1 VNQIQLQKILS
12 LKSVEYWYAAF
23 LVFILTQGP
32 IYKIWRT
39 SETYTTIPITP
50 TWQAS
55 FIIVQ
60 APALVLLGRSLV
72 RRDTVRRPMIP
83 LFLFLGWMLVSATW
97 TNLSR
102 FVVVDSIALVIT
114 ALAGLYLG
122 SRFTLFELASIFWL
136 GSQSGVLIS
145 YFAVK
150 SSWTDSIDS
159 QGNWVGIYFN
169 RNSLAPVAMISLVSA
184 VIIALRLWRVGSKRF
199 HAYVFAV
206 LVVVSSINV
215 TVYFNSGSRTAAFSL
230 LIATCFLV
238 LWHQVENLIG
248 RLKLNTSQQQA
259 LYVSSLTA
267 YLFSVWQIF
276 RFQDAIGSLLNTADI
291 FNGRSAI
298 WNFSWT
304 GFLERPVFGWGWRA
318 AWGTPEFLNRDLL
331 WTTAGATW
339 AHNGFLEILLG
350 GGVIGLLFFLTYLIS
365 ATFGII
371 VGNEARGESAI
382 RLGSIVF
389 VCAAST
395 QESFIVGNHFL
406 WLMLVSMLA
415 PGCFRL
421 MQLQLHQR

>member
-1 VNQIQLQKILS
+1 MRRVSRFRPMNQVQLQKILS
-12 LKSVEYWYAAF
+12 LKSVEYWYAAC
-23 LVFILTQGP
+23 LVFFLTQGP

-39 SETYTTIPITP
+39 SETYTAIPITP

-60 APALVLLGRSLV
+60 VPALVLLGRSFV

-83 LFLFLGWMLVSATW
+83 LFFFLSWMLVSTTW

-184 VIIALRLWRVGSKRF
+184 VIVALKLWKVGSKRF
-199 HAYVFAV
+199 QAYVFAV
-206 LVVVSSINV
+206 LVVVSSVNV
-215 TVYFNSGSRTAAFSL
+215 TVYLKSGSRTAAFSL
-230 LIATCFLV
+230 LIAICFLV
-238 LWHQVENLIG
+238 FWHQVESLMD
-248 RLKLNTSQQQA
+248 RLKLNCLQQRT
-259 LYVSSLTA
+259 LYIFSLTVF
-267 YLFSVWQIF
+267 LFSVWQIF
-276 RFQDAIGSLLNTADI
+276 RFQDAIGGLLNTADI

-304 GFLERPVFGWGWRA
+304 GFLERPFFGWGWRA
-318 AWGTPEFLNRDLL
+318 AWGTPEFLDRDLL
-331 WTTAGATW
+331 WTTAGAAW

-365 ATFGII
+365 ASFGII
-371 VGNEARGESAI
+371 VGNEAQGERAVRLGVLFLSLLHQHKKVFSSAI
-382 RLGSIVF
+382 TSYGCCLF
-389 VCAAST
+389 VCWRRVAS
-395 QESFIVGNHFL
+395 G
-406 WLMLVSMLA
+406 
-415 PGCFRL
+415 
-421 MQLQLHQR
+421 